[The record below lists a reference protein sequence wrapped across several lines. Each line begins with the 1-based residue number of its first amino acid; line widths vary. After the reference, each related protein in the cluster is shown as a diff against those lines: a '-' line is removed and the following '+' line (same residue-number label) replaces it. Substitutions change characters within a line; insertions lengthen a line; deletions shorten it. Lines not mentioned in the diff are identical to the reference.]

1 MLDPEAVAVDVNETD
16 ILAFLFRDHQL
27 CEHIR
32 VSVEVFG
39 NGAGRDDEVST
50 HTC

>member
-16 ILAFLFRDHQL
+16 IFTFLFPDHS
-27 CEHIR
+27 C
-32 VSVEVFG
+32 VSSQSVDGGF
-39 NGAGRDDEVST
+39 RQWCSDDEVST